1 MSSPKSRTSTLPS
14 PSTRIWLVS
23 MMVLFLLHG
32 LFFSSWV
39 SRSPEV
45 QSLLG
50 LSTFH
55 MGIFVTVMSVGSILG
70 TYVGV
75 KVVSWIGAR
84 VTFRI
89 TYVALSGAYIF
100 LGFSATAGDVLISS
114 AMIFLVG
121 FSASV
126 GGLAN
131 NLEGARLEHI
141 SPRSILPSLHGMFS
155 LGMLVGSGIGALV
168 ISLGISVSSQ
178 FLGIGIL
185 VAIAGFTASFG
196 VPGSPSLKHHDNMS
210 TAEMRQV
217 PSKAEWRNVWRER
230 RTLTIAFIGM
240 TFVIAETSAANWL
253 PIALVDGGMNET
265 NAALAFMF
273 FAIAMTI
280 GRFVGGFVI
289 DRLGRVRTTI
299 IISAVASVGI
309 LIVMA
314 NNMIHLSYLG
324 ALLWGL
330 GCSLGF
336 PIAVSALSDDQ
347 RMAAPRV
354 NSLVMTVQTANLGAG
369 PTLGALGQAFGLFAA
384 FTVPV
389 ALLVGSMVSSGAT
402 SPLSRRTPTPDADT
416 STDVVDVV
424 QVIAQRE
431 VDDF

>member
-1 MSSPKSRTSTLPS
+1 MSSPSSRTS
-14 PSTRIWLVS
+14 PSTRVWLVS

-75 KVVSWIGAR
+75 RVVSWIGAR
-84 VTFRI
+84 QTLRFS
-89 TYVALSGAYIF
+89 YVSLSCAYVF
-100 LGFSATAGDVLISS
+100 LGFAATAGDVLISS

-131 NLEGARLEHI
+131 NLEGARLEHA

-168 ISLGISVSSQ
+168 ISLGISVSTQ
-178 FLGIGIL
+178 FLVIGIL
-185 VAIAGFTASFG
+185 VAIAGVTASFG
-196 VPGSPSLKHHDNMS
+196 VPSSASLRHHDDMS

-217 PSKAEWRNVWRER
+217 PSRAEWRSVWRER
-230 RTLTIAFIGM
+230 RTLTVAFIGM
-240 TFVIAETSAANWL
+240 TFVIAETTAATWL
-253 PIALVDGGMNET
+253 PIALVDSGMNET

-289 DRLGRVRTTI
+289 DRLGRVRTTVI
-299 IISAVASVGI
+299 IAAIASVGI
-309 LIVMA
+309 VIVMA
-314 NNMIHLSYLG
+314 NNVIHLSNLG

-369 PTLGALGQAFGLFAA
+369 PALGALGQVFGLFAA

-389 ALLVGSMVSSGAT
+389 ALLVGSIVSSSAT
-402 SPLSRRTPTPDADT
+402 APLPRQNPAPDAENA

-431 VDDF
+431 VDDL

>member
-1 MSSPKSRTSTLPS
+1 
-14 PSTRIWLVS
+14 
-23 MMVLFLLHG
+23 MVLFLLHG

-75 KVVSWIGAR
+75 RVVTWVGAR
-84 VTFRI
+84 VTFRV
-89 TYVALSGAYIF
+89 TYLALSAAYVF
-100 LGFSATAGDVLISS
+100 LGFAATAGDVLISS

-131 NLEGARLEHI
+131 NLEGARLEHV

-168 ISLGISVSSQ
+168 ISLGISVSTQ

-185 VAIAGFTASFG
+185 VAIAGFIASYG
-196 VPGSPSLKHHDNMS
+196 VPQSPSLKHHDDMS

-240 TFVIAETSAANWL
+240 TFVIAETSAATWL
-253 PIALVDGGMNET
+253 PIALVDSGMNES

-280 GRFVGGFVI
+280 GRFIGGFVI

-299 IISAVASVGI
+299 IISAVATLGI

-369 PTLGALGQAFGLFAA
+369 PTLGALGQVFGLFAA

-389 ALLVGSMVSSGAT
+389 ALLIGSMASSRAT
-402 SPLSRRTPTPDADT
+402 APLPRRTPTPEAENT